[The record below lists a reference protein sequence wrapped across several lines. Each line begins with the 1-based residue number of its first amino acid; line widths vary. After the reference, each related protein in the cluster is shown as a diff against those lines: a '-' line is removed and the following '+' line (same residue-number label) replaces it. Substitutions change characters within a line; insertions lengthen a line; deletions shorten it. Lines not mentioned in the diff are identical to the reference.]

1 MTQPASNIIL
11 GIDLGIKRTGLAISD
26 PLGLTTRA
34 LDTLTPK
41 SRLEDIDYILS
52 LCEKLDVDE
61 VLIGYPISGRDGEE
75 SMMAKR
81 ARGFSEKMLEV
92 IQRRGIDIQIHLMDE
107 SLTSKEAAK
116 RLAESEIRRS
126 KRKGLLDG
134 EAARV
139 LIEEYL
145 GGPRSVIPDEP

>member
-1 MTQPASNIIL
+1 MRNEKSIVL
-11 GIDLGIKRTGLAISD
+11 GVDLGIKRTGLAVSG

-34 LDTLTPK
+34 LETLTPK
-41 SRLEDIDYILS
+41 SRVEDIHHILS
-52 LCEKLDVDE
+52 LCAEMNVSE
-61 VLIGYPISGRDGEE
+61 VVIGYPISGRDGES

-81 ARGFSEKMLEV
+81 ARGFSEKMNEV
-92 IQRRGIDIQIHLMDE
+92 ISDRGLDLQVHLVDE

-116 RLAESEIRRS
+116 RLAGSEIRKS

-139 LIEEYL
+139 LVEEYL
-145 GGPRSVIPDEP
+145 QGR

>member
-1 MTQPASNIIL
+1 MASDNSIIL
-11 GIDLGIKRTGLAISD
+11 GIDLGIKRTGLAVSD

-41 SRLEDIDYILS
+41 SRAEDIDYLLL
-52 LCEKLDVDE
+52 LCEKLDVTE

-75 SMMAKR
+75 SMMARR
-81 ARGFSEKMLEV
+81 ARGFAEKMNEV
-92 IQRRGIDIQIHLMDE
+92 IQTRGIELPVHLMDE

-145 GGPRSVIPDEP
+145 GSQRSVIPDKL